1 VSSHAGEL
9 AALTTG
15 LLWAFTSVMF
25 TLAGRR
31 IPLTALNLLRTGL
44 AAIFLALTLWLATGS
59 PWPASAPTPRIFD
72 LALSGLIGLAIGD
85 NLLFHGYQ
93 WIGPRLSSLLMT
105 LVPPISATIAWI
117 HLGERL
123 DPADLTGMALVLG
136 GVVWVIAERRSPAPA
151 TPHLAGGPHGPSRH
165 RTLGVLCGIGAAIS
179 QSVGAIFAKQGMAAI
194 DPLPATLIRMV
205 TAFGVLA
212 VVLLVTG
219 RTPAIFAPLKSRR
232 VLALTLSASL
242 LGPYLGVWLSL
253 VGLHRTAAGV
263 ALTLM
268 AMTPIFVIPVSRYA
282 LGEQPTRRAIAGTIL
297 AVAGVALLL
306 RPA

>member
-1 VSSHAGEL
+1 MSSHAGEV

-15 LLWAFTSVMF
+15 CIWAFTSILF

-31 IPLTALNLLRTGL
+31 LPLTALNLLRTGL
-44 AAIFLALTLWLATGS
+44 ATLFLALTLLVVTGRAWPTGAPTGS
-59 PWPASAPTPRIFD
+59 VLT

-105 LVPPISATIAWI
+105 LVPPISATIAWVQ
-117 HLGERL
+117 LGERL
-123 DPADLTGMALVLG
+123 DPADRTGMALVLG
-136 GVVWVIAERRSPAPA
+136 GVVWVIAERRPAAPA
-151 TPHLAGGPHGPSRH
+151 ADSSPGTRAPARH
-165 RTLGVLCGIGAAIS
+165 RTLGVLCGIGAALS
-179 QSVGAIFAKQGMAAI
+179 QSVGAIFAKRGMSAI

-205 TAFGVLA
+205 TAFMVLA
-212 VVLLVTG
+212 LSLLVTR
-219 RTPAIFAPLKSRR
+219 RTPAIFAPLRSRR
-232 VLALTLSASL
+232 VLAITLVASL

-253 VGLHRTAAGV
+253 VALHRTEAGV

-268 AMTPIFVIPVSRYA
+268 AMTPIFVIPVSRFV
-282 LGEQPTRRAIAGTIL
+282 LGERPTWRAVAGTVL